1 MSGGKIKKVP
11 TTIPKQ
17 DSGRKDGLYYIGS
30 ISNREPC
37 EAQYGIS
44 SSGQQR
50 CAAVYRAFDK
60 QDAYTT
66 ETRKIV
72 SDNQVLKLSNNHC
85 ELYGQSW
92 NVEEAQ
98 NEDEL

>member
-1 MSGGKIKKVP
+1 MG
-11 TTIPKQ
+11 TYT
-17 DSGRKDGLYYIGS
+17 
-30 ISNREPC
+30 
-37 EAQYGIS
+37 GII
-44 SSGQQR
+44 
-50 CAAVYRAFDK
+50 AFDK